1 MLEFTLRRKIARVI
15 KQLAET
21 LNISLPEAVALF
33 YSTDTCRMM
42 HNPMYQIHYMSDTY
56 LVNDVIAELRE
67 KQG

>member
-21 LNISLPEAVALF
+21 LDISLSHAVVVF
-33 YSTDTCRMM
+33 YTSETCRMM
-42 HNPMYQIHYMSDTY
+42 HDPKYQIHFMSDTY
-56 LVNDVIAELRE
+56 LVNDVISELRE

>member
-21 LNISLPEAVALF
+21 LDISLSDAVALF
-33 YSTDTCRMM
+33 YSTDTCHMM
-42 HNPMYQIHYMSDTY
+42 HFPEYKIHYMSDTY

-67 KQG
+67 RQG